1 MRLAAERAWQGLGT
15 ERGLPVG
22 IFRLA
27 GIYGPGRNAFVRLAA
42 GEAHRVVKPG
52 QVFNRIHL
60 DDIVGA
66 LMAAIAAKAAGI
78 YNVADD
84 EPAPAEEVV
93 AYAAGLMGVP
103 APPEI
108 PFEEAD
114 LSPMTRSFYD
124 DNKRVLNRRL
134 KEELGVSL
142 RYPTYREG
150 LAALWRDGA
159 WRPSGPSVTS
169 DVPENDAN

>member
-1 MRLAAERAWQGLGT
+1 M
-15 ERGLPVG
+15 
-22 IFRLA
+22 
-27 GIYGPGRNAFVRLAA
+27 
-42 GEAHRVVKPG
+42 
-52 QVFNRIHL
+52 FNRIHR

-66 LMAAIAAKAAGI
+66 LAAALAAKAAGI

-84 EPAPAEEVV
+84 EPAPPEEVV
-93 AYAAGLMGVP
+93 ASAARLMGVA

-108 PFEEAD
+108 PFEAAN

-124 DNKRVLNRRL
+124 DNKRVLNSRL
-134 KEELGVSL
+134 KEELGLKL